1 MIAKGSPSVS
11 VEDIHRK
18 YTDFD
23 IAHRYLGITCVPE
36 VIVSPL
42 RQDRNPSLS
51 IFESKLNPGLL
62 MFRDFGT
69 GEHGNLYTLLG
80 KMWNASFH
88 EVLSRIDRDMPE
100 PVELKR
106 NRIKVYRKSAGK
118 VEVKV
123 REWREYDLDWWA
135 SFGISFPWLKFGD
148 IYPIS
153 HIIFTKGEVSHA
165 IPAEKYAYAYVERK
179 DGKVSLK
186 IYQPLSTEYKW
197 MSKHDSSVWDL
208 WTKIPERGEN
218 LIITSSRK
226 DALCIW
232 ANTGIPS
239 LSLQGEGYLPKEHA
253 VQQLKDRYT
262 NIYVLYDNDF
272 QSEENHGRMYGKA
285 IAEKFNLIQIEIPEE
300 YKSKDPSDLFK
311 NHGRAVLQTVI
322 HSLINQFKNIKHN
335 E

>member
-11 VEDIHRK
+11 LEDIQRK

-51 IFESKLNPGLL
+51 IFESHSSPGTL

-69 GEHGNLYTLLG
+69 GEHGNLYTLLMKLWNVSYH
-80 KMWNASFH
+80 KMLA
-88 EVLSRIDRDMPE
+88 RILDDMPE
-100 PVELKR
+100 SVELKR
-106 NRIKVYRKSAGK
+106 NRIKVYRKSVKK

-123 REWREYDLDWWA
+123 REWRQYDLDWWQ
-135 SFGISFPWLKFGD
+135 SFGISLPWLKFGD

-153 HIIFTKGEVSHA
+153 HIIITKEGQAHVF
-165 IPAEKYAYAYVERK
+165 PAEKYAYVYVERK
-179 DGKVSLK
+179 DGNISLK

-197 MSKHDSSVWDL
+197 ISKHDSSVWDL

-239 LSLQGEGYLPKEHA
+239 LSLQGEGYIPKEHV
-253 VQQLKDRYT
+253 VQQLKDRFA
-262 NIYVLYDNDF
+262 NIYILYDNDF
-272 QSEENHGRMYGKA
+272 MSEENHGRMYGKA
-285 IAEKFNLIQIEIPEE
+285 IAEKFGLTQIEIPE
-300 YKSKDPSDLFK
+300 KWGSKDSSDLYH
-311 NHGRAVLQTVI
+311 NHGAVVLRNVI
-322 HSLINQFKNIKHN
+322 YSLVKPNKNTEK
-335 E
+335 